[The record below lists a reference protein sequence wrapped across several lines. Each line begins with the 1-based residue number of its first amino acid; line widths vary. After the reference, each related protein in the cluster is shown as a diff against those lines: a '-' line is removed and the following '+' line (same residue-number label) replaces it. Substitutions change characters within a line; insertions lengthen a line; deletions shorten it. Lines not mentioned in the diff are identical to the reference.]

1 MLLNKVTKG
10 TVGVQNEDTVFEGRL
25 LREGR
30 RVAVTIEDATK
41 PDDIEVPLLF
51 FVSQFSSVSIIKGKI
66 LHLCLKINI
75 HN

>member
-41 PDDIEVPLLF
+41 PDDIEVPLFF
-51 FVSQFSSVSIIKGKI
+51 FVSLLIQSCVHHIK